1 MRISDWSSDVCS
13 ADLLPKGEALL
24 GRSAVDG
31 AFDIEDRVDTA
42 DCFHRQWRDDGLF
55 AALLELRGD
64 IGQLEEITARVTPAQ
79 GAGQR
84 RRQAVGMESRIL
96 AGIGIGLT
104 DTYPTAPLS
113 QGCSPRRSR
122 E

>member
-79 GAGQR
+79 RSEEHTSALQSLMR
-84 RRQAVGMESRIL
+84 NSYAVLCLKKKTNKPVPQSASDTL
-96 AGIGIGLT
+96 LT
-104 DTYPTAPLS
+104 ITT
-113 QGCSPRRSR
+113 
-122 E
+122 